1 MGFSR
6 CQKVNAYYY
15 FIIRRF
21 YNTKVRGAKTQD
33 IIPFWPYKQY
43 SLSQWLAL
51 LHFGTLHFDIL
62 DFVTFQFG
70 TMRFSIKKYCLSTVF
85 QKKTRKTFQNYSH
98 FLEKDCTGL

>member
-1 MGFSR
+1 MFLLIVYLTPLMQSSKLIYKEMGFSR

-51 LHFGTLHFDIL
+51 LRFGTLHFGIL
-62 DFVTFQFG
+62 DFVPLQFG
-70 TMRFSIKKYCLSTVF
+70 TMHFGI
-85 QKKTRKTFQNYSH
+85 RK
-98 FLEKDCTGL
+98 